1 MEERVFWLWVR
12 LPRWSPTGLERGD
25 GWRGVVLLGNESGS
39 LSSAH
44 IKTWLD
50 SRSVL
55 HIAKCSFQKAEY
67 RTQSALLWL
76 LLASLYTILMNSLL
90 LVDHVRRTPES
101 VSSFWFPCLSSHY
114 LYRFAISERCEL
126 LRMVLSSVFKSWLA
140 GPVRI

>member
-1 MEERVFWLWVR
+1 MFWLWVR

-55 HIAKCSFQKAEY
+55 HIAKCSSQKAEY
-67 RTQSALLWL
+67 CCTQSVLLWL
-76 LLASLYTILMNSLL
+76 LSASLYTIFMESACPSFQGCLDSCSSPHPSGTRQLL
-90 LVDHVRRTPES
+90 GTPLNTRPLS
-101 VSSFWFPCLSSHY
+101 PPYVAPKSRVFPVVG
-114 LYRFAISERCEL
+114 R
-126 LRMVLSSVFKSWLA
+126 
-140 GPVRI
+140 